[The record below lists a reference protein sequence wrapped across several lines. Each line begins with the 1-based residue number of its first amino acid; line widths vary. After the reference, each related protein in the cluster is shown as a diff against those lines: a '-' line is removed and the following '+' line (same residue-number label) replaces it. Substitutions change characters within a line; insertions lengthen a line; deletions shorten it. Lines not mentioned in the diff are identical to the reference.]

1 MAPSD
6 DYTFSTPSGWK
17 TKSSSAYTVGA
28 SFSYPG
34 VAQGWDLEVPF
45 SFSNVFSGATPM
57 GGSIAGVAG
66 DRRLSAGTTF
76 KYLGNLELGLKYIAY
91 LGEPDPIKRP
101 FADRDYATFSAKYSF

>member
-1 MAPSD
+1 MEPATALALYLAEGHLKNLLRADCSNAGGAAPASASGRD
-6 DYTFSTPSGWK
+6 DVE
-17 TKSSSAYTVGA
+17 ARVHGA
-28 SFSYPG
+28 D
-34 VAQGWDLEVPF
+34 QGDEA
-45 SFSNVFSGATPM
+45 GEH
-57 GGSIAGVAG
+57 AGVAG